1 MKYTIISCFL
11 FGLFATT
18 AHGLIKAGDFQ
29 NYAHGIGGEV
39 MIQDEKTIIIKGFTY
54 DGAGPDAFFW
64 AGTSGKPSH
73 VGTILPWPFKGQ
85 FYEYED
91 SNAPILSKRFNGDE
105 ITLTLPDHLK
115 TTDLKWLSVWCRAFR
130 VNFGDMFFPE
140 DLKLEETVVEEEDD
154 DVEPLPEN
162 AGIPE
167 ELPPPLVEPV
177 QPINA
182 HDPHHRDEDWKDDS
196 DAYSLPEAESESE
209 SAHGEPGSANIH
221 HVSLAT
227 LIMII
232 SVYIF

>member
-1 MKYTIISCFL
+1 
-11 FGLFATT
+11 
-18 AHGLIKAGDFQ
+18 
-29 NYAHGIGGEV
+29 
-39 MIQDEKTIIIKGFTY
+39 
-54 DGAGPDAFFW
+54 
-64 AGTSGKPSH
+64 
-73 VGTILPWPFKGQ
+73 
-85 FYEYED
+85 
-91 SNAPILSKRFNGDE
+91 
-105 ITLTLPDHLK
+105 
-115 TTDLKWLSVWCRAFR
+115 
-130 VNFGDMFFPE
+130 MFFPE
-140 DLKLEETVVEEEDD
+140 DLKLEETVEEDD
-154 DVEPLPEN
+154 DVEEPVPEN

-196 DAYSLPEAESESE
+196 DAYSLPEAESESKKIKINSKQIFWNVAIQFAYIFISLFFTGE